1 MEHIRPARAEDAFR
15 IAELFVTNYRV
26 NFYPFFNNDEFYFSE
41 LNVMDTAAEYAEDT
55 DALAETFVYDDG
67 IIKGFIRIKGALID
81 KLFVEPQ
88 FQSGG
93 IGAALLKYAVE
104 KKGAEYLWALEYNK
118 RGIAFYE
125 KHGFTPCGE
134 KMIEDDVVPLIKL
147 SRTEGVRLEAVA
159 PDSPYKNA
167 LEAINEEAFP
177 ECERVSLDELFATG
191 KDGNLEI
198 VGIFAGKTPVGFFV
212 VRKFGLLRYLAY
224 FAVDSARRGCGV
236 GSTALRMLMK
246 RYEGC
251 QLVTEFEAPD
261 ESSEN
266 NEIRLRRRGF
276 YLRSGFCETG
286 WYSFYDDTEFE
297 LVCSEPPLDKAE
309 FDRFVEYLHTIVSDH
324 IPHPY
329 RKEKYLDNIFLIGA
343 PAVGKTTLAKEL
355 YQRLDGVYI
364 EQNGVPEFVIPKDT
378 ADEGVF
384 EETLCW
390 ENVLAQARFFGEKG
404 FRNVVILDTDDV
416 RILEIPKLFKGKR
429 YIILRLYSSD
439 IGQVLAQMEHRRK
452 NEGGLYDTDLA
463 ERMNAKMIRRPLLPN
478 EVKLDVAGKSAA
490 QVLEEAL
497 AVIGDFEPML
507 DYKYDPADMDINDY
521 CSWVHSR
528 GLR

>member
-1 MEHIRPARAEDAFR
+1 MEHIRHARTEDASR

-41 LNVMDTAAEYAEDT
+41 LNVMDTAAEYAEGSE
-55 DALAETFVYDDG
+55 ALAETFVYDDG

-88 FQSGG
+88 FQSAG

-104 KKGAEYLWALEYNK
+104 KMGAEYLWALEYNK

-177 ECERVSLDELFATG
+177 ECERVSLDGLFATG

-212 VRKFGLLRYLAY
+212 VRKFGRLRYLAY

-324 IPHPY
+324 ILHPY
-329 RKEKYLDNIFLIGA
+329 RKEKYIMIRKIDNKKEKQTIAREVLEALREWFEVDESREGYIRDCADWLFLADVDGDKRN
-343 PAVGKTTLAKEL
+343 GFLCLKETG
-355 YQRLDGVYI
+355 R
-364 EQNGVPEFVIPKDT
+364 DT
-378 ADEGVF
+378 AEVAVMGVKKECHRSGIGRQLMEAAKKAAKQEGYSFLQVKTVKMGIYEDYDRTNLF
-384 EETLCW
+384 YIAC
-390 ENVLAQARFFGEKG
+390 G
-404 FRNVVILDTDDV
+404 FREFEVF
-416 RILEIPKLFKGKR
+416 P
-429 YIILRLYSSD
+429 LYWD
-439 IGQVLAQMEHRRK
+439 
-452 NEGGLYDTDLA
+452 
-463 ERMNAKMIRRPLLPN
+463 
-478 EVKLDVAGKSAA
+478 
-490 QVLEEAL
+490 EANPCQIYVMAL
-497 AVIGDFEPML
+497 
-507 DYKYDPADMDINDY
+507 
-521 CSWVHSR
+521 
-528 GLR
+528 